1 MKKTLLF
8 VSLLLIAAA
17 YGSCTNIPTNT
28 SNTNANAP
36 LTSKTATGVSQDE
49 IVAKEKAGWDAIKK
63 KDWDALGKLL
73 TSDFIDVE
81 DDGVFDKAGSIASL
95 KNYDLSDVT
104 FSNWKML
111 TIDKDAVILTYDLS
125 PKATSNGQA
134 VPPGPYH
141 AAAAYVNRDGQWLGI
156 SFQQTLAK
164 AMEMGPSPSPSQPK
178 KPAASPAKMADA
190 GSDPIANEKLVW
202 DALRAK
208 NYDAFAGYLAADSIN
223 IEPDGVFDKAGS
235 VKGVSTFDASKYELS
250 DWKTVKFDDDSSLV
264 TYTVT
269 SGGATPE
276 KERHT
281 SIWAKR
287 DGKWLAVFHQGTPAA
302 KPEAKK

>member
-1 MKKTLLF
+1 M
-8 VSLLLIAAA
+8 
-17 YGSCTNIPTNT
+17 
-28 SNTNANAP
+28 
-36 LTSKTATGVSQDE
+36 TSKPATAVSQDE
-49 IVAKEKAGWDAIKK
+49 IVAKERAGWDAIKK

-73 TSDFIDVE
+73 ASDFIDVE

-111 TIDKDAVILTYDLS
+111 TIDKDAVVLIYDLS
-125 PKATSNGQA
+125 PKATYNGQA

-156 SFQQTLAK
+156 SYQQTLAK
-164 AMEMGPSPSPSQPK
+164 PMETSPSPTPK
-178 KPAASPAKMADA
+178 SVGEISKSPAKMADA

-202 DALRAK
+202 DALRAR

-223 IEPDGVFDKAGS
+223 IEPDGVFDKSGS

-264 TYTVT
+264 TCTVT
-269 SGGATPE
+269 SGGSSPE

>member
-1 MKKTLLF
+1 MKKI
-8 VSLLLIAAA
+8 LLLVCLLMVAAA

-36 LTSKTATGVSQDE
+36 LKTATAVSQDE

-63 KDWDALGKLL
+63 KDWDGLGKML
-73 TSDFIDVE
+73 TSDFIEVE
-81 DDGVFDKAGSIASL
+81 DDGVYDKAGSLASL
-95 KNYDLSDVT
+95 KNYDLSDLT

-111 TIDKDAVILTYDLS
+111 TIDKDAVILTYDVN
-125 PKATSNGQA
+125 PKAIYNGQA

-156 SFQQTLAK
+156 YFQQTMSEPMTPA
-164 AMEMGPSPSPSQPK
+164 PSPSATQSSK
-178 KPAASPAKMADA
+178 STTSPGAKTADA
-190 GSDPIANEKLVW
+190 GPDVVADEKLVW
-202 DALRAK
+202 DALKAK
-208 NYDAFAGYLAADSIN
+208 NYDAFAGYLAADSIE
-223 IEPDGVFDKAGS
+223 IEADGVYDKSGS
-235 VKGVSTFDASKYELS
+235 VKGVSMFDASNWQQS

-269 SGGATPE
+269 SGGSAPE

-281 SIWAKR
+281 SIWAHR
-287 DGKWLAVFHQGTPAA
+287 NGKWLAVFHQGTPEP
-302 KPEAKK
+302 KPEPKK